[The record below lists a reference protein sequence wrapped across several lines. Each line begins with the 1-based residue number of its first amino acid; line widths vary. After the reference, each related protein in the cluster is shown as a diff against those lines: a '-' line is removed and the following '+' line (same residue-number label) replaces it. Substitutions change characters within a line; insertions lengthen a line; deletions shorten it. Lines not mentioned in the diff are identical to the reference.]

1 LIFLSLRENVV
12 TERLQRPGSVT
23 TISPNHFCISQ
34 VGLRL
39 QVAAAIHQNP
49 TSMSMSS
56 ATNEE
61 EAGPDHSD
69 EKGHGNDKG
78 PVDFFHH
85 DLKEVRSRVLLG
97 WARTGES
104 LG

>member
-1 LIFLSLRENVV
+1 LIFLSIFENVV
-12 TERLQRPGSVT
+12 TECLQRRGSVT

-39 QVAAAIHQNP
+39 QAGAAIHQNP

-56 ATNEE
+56 ATKEE
-61 EAGPDHSD
+61 EAGSDHGNGES
-69 EKGHGNDKG
+69 HGNDKG
-78 PVDFFHH
+78 PVGFFHH
-85 DLKEVRSRVLLG
+85 ELKEVRSRVLLG